1 MVGGPQLWQRKFPP
15 VSLYRRTLA
24 LLLTTPLFYP
34 ALAVAA
40 PAAAGPAGTGAAEPS
55 PEAASSAFD
64 PSGWSS
70 AFQSMLTDNAMVVG
84 ERILLALLLFIAGWF
99 VAKVVAYGIYRV
111 LCSTSIDNKIAKK
124 LRLGVLLEDS
134 EPAKGSAETDGLE
147 RFISSV
153 VYYLLMLLVIVGVLE
168 FAGLSQAAGPIQGLV
183 DTVIQAL
190 PLVGKAIVILV
201 VAYFAGTLL
210 SKLISRGL
218 KALRVDSRFAQ
229 LNAEPESGDAAE
241 QAKPFSEHVGS
252 VVFAL
257 IMIVG
262 LAGAFEALQISAIA
276 GPLHNALDRLIG
288 VVPSLA
294 FAALLLFGG
303 YILGRVVRSVL
314 ANVLDS
320 LGLNRIVEKIGLDKI
335 FGQAKA
341 SWVVGTGV
349 MGFIIL
355 QASIAA
361 FNEVGLV
368 TLSAPLTEMMGRF
381 WLILPSVAV
390 SAVVIAVAVFAGRIL
405 RGIVATGLRNLGF
418 DSLMAKLGFAK
429 IAEREDRLGEP
440 SELVGFLVQAG
451 IILLAVAQALANL
464 QLDTWALYVNSL
476 LAYLIKHVFVAMAV
490 VLIGLG
496 IGNYVRDVIEA
507 RQKGEG
513 QRWLPEFARYV
524 VLILAF
530 TMAIRQLEVAE
541 DFVLLT
547 FGLLFGGLCLAA
559 AIAFGV
565 GARGV
570 AGEIVRKRYEELQE
584 QESAKAGAPQGGS
597 TPATPSASRSGL
609 FSRPDRG

>member
-1 MVGGPQLWQRKFPP
+1 M
-15 VSLYRRTLA
+15 SLYRRTLA
-24 LLLTTPLFYP
+24 LLLTTPLLYP

-40 PAAAGPAGTGAAEPS
+40 PAATPAETGAAAEPAA
-55 PEAASSAFD
+55 EAAASAFD
-64 PSGWSS
+64 PSGWMS
-70 AFQSMLTDNAMVVG
+70 AFKSMLTDNAMVVG

-124 LRLGVLLEDS
+124 LRIGVLLEDS
-134 EPAKGSAETDGLE
+134 DPKGSAEKDGLE
-147 RFISSV
+147 RFISSI

-168 FAGLSQAAGPIQGLV
+168 YAGLSQAAGPIQGLV
-183 DTVIQAL
+183 DTVVQAL

-201 VAYFAGTLL
+201 IAYFAGTLL

-218 KALRVDSRFAQ
+218 KALRVDSRFAE
-229 LNAEPESGDAAE
+229 LNAESESGDAE
-241 QAKPFSEHVGS
+241 KAKPFSEHVGS
-252 VVFAL
+252 VIFAL

-262 LAGAFEALQISAIA
+262 LAGAFEALQISVIA

-320 LGLNRIVEKIGLDKI
+320 LGLNRVVEKIGLDKI

-341 SWVVGTGV
+341 SWVVGTAV

-368 TLSAPLTEMMGRF
+368 TLSAPLTEMMSRF
-381 WLILPSVAV
+381 WLILPSVVV
-390 SAVVIAVAVFAGRIL
+390 SAAVIAVAVFAGRIL
-405 RGIVATGLRNLGF
+405 RGIVAAGLRNLGF

-476 LAYLIKHVFVAMAV
+476 LAYLIKNVFVAMAV

-547 FGLLFGGLCLAA
+547 FGLLFGSLCLAA
-559 AIAFGV
+559 AIAFGI

-584 QESAKAGAPQGGS
+584 EESAKAGTSAGGS
-597 TPATPSASRSGL
+597 TPPPTPGSGRSGL
-609 FSRPDRG
+609 FSRPDR

>member
-1 MVGGPQLWQRKFPP
+1 M
-15 VSLYRRTLA
+15 SLYRRTIA
-24 LLLTTPLFYP
+24 LLLTTPLLYP

-40 PAAAGPAGTGAAEPS
+40 PPTAGPAEAGAAEPAA
-55 PEAASSAFD
+55 EAAAGAA
-64 PSGWSS
+64 SGGWM
-70 AFQSMLTDNAMVVG
+70 AEAQSMLTDNALVVG

-124 LRLGVLLEDS
+124 LRIGVLLEDGKEGS
-134 EPAKGSAETDGLE
+134 IPAENDSLE
-147 RFISSV
+147 RFISTI

-168 FAGLSQAAGPIQGLV
+168 YAGLSQAAGPIQGLV

-190 PLVGKAIVILV
+190 PLVGKAVVILV

-218 KALRVDSRFAQ
+218 KALKVDSRFAK
-229 LNAEPESGDAAE
+229 LNAEPSGDDATP
-241 QAKPFSEHVGS
+241 AKPFSEHVGS

-262 LAGAFEALQISAIA
+262 LAGAFEALEISAIA

-320 LGLNRIVEKIGLDKI
+320 LGLNRVVERIGLDKI

-341 SWVVGTGV
+341 SWVVGTAV

-368 TLSAPLTEMMGRF
+368 TLSAPLTEMMSRF
-381 WLILPSVAV
+381 WLVLPSVVV
-390 SAVVIAVAVFAGRIL
+390 SAVVVAVAVFAGRIL
-405 RGIVATGLRNLGF
+405 RGIVAAGLRNLGF
-418 DSLMAKLGFAK
+418 DNLMAKLGFAK

-464 QLDTWALYVNSL
+464 QLDTWAVYVNSL
-476 LAYLIKHVFVAMAV
+476 LGYLIKHVFVAMAV

-547 FGLLFGGLCLAA
+547 FGLLFGSLCLAA
-559 AIAFGV
+559 AIAFGI

-570 AGEIVRKRYEELQE
+570 AGEIVRKRYEEIQE
-584 QESAKAGAPQGGS
+584 EGAKGGS
-597 TPATPSASRSGL
+597 TPPPTPTPGAGRSGL
-609 FSRPDRG
+609 FSRPDRS

>member
-1 MVGGPQLWQRKFPP
+1 
-15 VSLYRRTLA
+15 
-24 LLLTTPLFYP
+24 
-34 ALAVAA
+34 
-40 PAAAGPAGTGAAEPS
+40 
-55 PEAASSAFD
+55 
-64 PSGWSS
+64 
-70 AFQSMLTDNAMVVG
+70 MVVG

-134 EPAKGSAETDGLE
+134 DSKDSAEKDGLE

-168 FAGLSQAAGPIQGLV
+168 YAGLSQAAGPIQGLV

-201 VAYFAGTLL
+201 IAYFAGTLL

-218 KALRVDSRFAQ
+218 KALRVDSRFAE
-229 LNAEPESGDAAE
+229 LNAESERGDAE
-241 QAKPFSEHVGS
+241 KAKPFSEHVGS
-252 VVFAL
+252 VIFAL

-262 LAGAFEALQISAIA
+262 LAGAFEALQISVIA

-341 SWVVGTGV
+341 SWVVGTAV

-368 TLSAPLTEMMGRF
+368 TLSAPLTEMMSRF
-381 WLILPSVAV
+381 WLILPSVVV
-390 SAVVIAVAVFAGRIL
+390 SAVVVAVAVFAGRIL
-405 RGIVATGLRNLGF
+405 RGIVAAGLRNLGF
-418 DSLMAKLGFAK
+418 DGLMAKLGFAK

-476 LAYLIKHVFVAMAV
+476 LAYLIKHVFVALAV

-547 FGLLFGGLCLAA
+547 FGLLFGSLCLAA
-559 AIAFGV
+559 AIAFGI

-584 QESAKAGAPQGGS
+584 EESAKAGTKTGGS
-597 TPATPSASRSGL
+597 TPPPTPGASRSGL
-609 FSRPDRG
+609 FSRPDR